1 MVSSSVDILPLLKEL
16 QYDKTA
22 RVRHTLVHVLGQ
34 IAYKK
39 GCIETVVQHLKSW
52 DSKELVL
59 RALMKLLT
67 FMMGTSRC

>member
-39 GCIETVVQHLKSW
+39 GCIGTVVQHLKSW
-52 DSKELVL
+52 DNKELVL